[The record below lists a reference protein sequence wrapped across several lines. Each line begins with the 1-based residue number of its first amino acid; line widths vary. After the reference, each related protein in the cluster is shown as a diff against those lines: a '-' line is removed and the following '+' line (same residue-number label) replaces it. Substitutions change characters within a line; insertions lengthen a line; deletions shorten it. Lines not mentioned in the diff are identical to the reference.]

1 MGEHDGLLALGHRR
15 LDLGL
20 QPLQLILVR
29 SYTVVWGEHRLREVE
44 ANECRALVHRASV
57 DW

>member
-1 MGEHDGLLALGHRR
+1 
-15 LDLGL
+15 
-20 QPLQLILVR
+20 VR